1 MLEIVQPG
9 PVYGTPAQPRL
20 LELIELGL
28 IELVL
33 IELVLIE
40 KVTCI
45 ISPQAPGC
53 VVFTMSGLLQLLR
66 SLKGFNSML
75 SKRRFML

>member
-28 IELVL
+28 IELG
-33 IELVLIE
+33 LIE
-40 KVTCI
+40 KLACI